1 MWGLMFVHPC
11 VCSSSVKLMHP
22 HTLGRL
28 ITFTTVR
35 SLVAVS
41 VEPSPNILSRIDW
54 KLWGG
59 RALLEE
65 ELVFRGAV
73 EKTNQCELNDYLKD
87 VCVLFKDWAILSERC
102 GNCSSTGTTFWGQL
116 PFPSFLA
123 LPWLMDTLWLGSG
136 TWICVDI
143 LCLLQK
149 MPGLKIRP
157 CFWKEGAQGIL
168 QKAVVI
174 SAEPMGQ
181 YPELHSGVLSC
192 LWNETQEF
200 RLADLFREVSGG
212 ERIIL
217 KGWLGGEG
225 WCFCGLDKVPRIS
238 CHGAK
243 SKCPC
248 DGMFAKWENSI
259 AIRLLINSKHVLW
272 RLVTHRLIQKIGN
285 V

>member
-1 MWGLMFVHPC
+1 M
-11 VCSSSVKLMHP
+11 SVSFSRIGQSFQRDVVTAEHR
-22 HTLGRL
+22 HHFLGPAAL
-28 ITFTTVR
+28 PF
-35 SLVAVS
+35 L
-41 VEPSPNILSRIDW
+41 PSP
-54 KLWGG
+54 
-59 RALLEE
+59 AM
-65 ELVFRGAV
+65 
-73 EKTNQCELNDYLKD
+73 TNGYPLAGVWHLDSCWCFVPTSKD
-87 VCVLFKDWAILSERC
+87 AQSE
-102 GNCSSTGTTFWGQL
+102 NQ
-116 PFPSFLA
+116 A
-123 LPWLMDTLWLGSG
+123 
-136 TWICVDI
+136 
-143 LCLLQK
+143 
-149 MPGLKIRP
+149 
-157 CFWKEGAQGIL
+157 CFWKEGAQGIV

-174 SAEPMGQ
+174 SAEPMGHWQ
-181 YPELHSGVLSC
+181 YPELHSGVLAC

-238 CHGAK
+238 CHAAK